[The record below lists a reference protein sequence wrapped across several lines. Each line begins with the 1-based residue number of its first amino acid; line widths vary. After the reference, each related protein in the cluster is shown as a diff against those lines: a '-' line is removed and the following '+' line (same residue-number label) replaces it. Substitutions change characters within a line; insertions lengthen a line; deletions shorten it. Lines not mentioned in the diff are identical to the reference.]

1 MRKEIKVFV
10 LVLLALRV
18 ILWLTGCAG
27 REKHEAEVV
36 PNLVRVYDVES
47 QDRSRMSK
55 NSYERYFCIR

>member
-36 PNLVRVYDVES
+36 PNLVRVYE
-47 QDRSRMSK
+47 
-55 NSYERYFCIR
+55 